1 MAKEVAA
8 SASKMATSRLSDII
22 AVGKVAVI
30 TGASSGIGLA
40 TSKRLAKAGMKVFM
54 VDVDTSELQAAC
66 PLVQAVAAAPTDVT
80 AVTCDVR
87 DLKTLETLRDQAFA
101 VNGTVS
107 FLMNNAGTNT
117 GGGALAPIDD
127 WHKTIDVN
135 TWGPIHGCQ
144 AFVPAMQKSGA
155 PGIIVNTGSKQGIT
169 MPPGNL
175 AYNVS
180 KAALKAYTEGLQHEL
195 RSAQGSRL
203 SAALLVP
210 GWTNTSIML
219 KAKRDVAVAAGED
232 FDPASVFFHEANPQ
246 PGAWMPDQVVDFM
259 MEELERGRFYI
270 ICPDNDV
277 DRTTD
282 NLRMTWAMQDIT
294 EDRAPLSR
302 WHPDYKDAFQAFLD
316 QNKQ

>member
-1 MAKEVAA
+1 M
-8 SASKMATSRLSDII
+8 
-22 AVGKVAVI
+22 G
-30 TGASSGIGLA
+30 
-40 TSKRLAKAGMKVFM
+40 KVFM
-54 VDVDTSELQAAC
+54 ADVDTTELQAAC
-66 PLVQAVAAAPTDVT
+66 PVVQAVAAAPTDVT
-80 AVTCDVR
+80 AVTIDVR
-87 DLKTLETLRDQAFA
+87 DSKALETLRDQAFA

-107 FLMNNAGTNT
+107 FLMNNAGIGA
-117 GGGALAPIDD
+117 GGGALAPLDD

-180 KAALKAYTEGLQHEL
+180 KAALKAYTEGLEHEL
-195 RSAQGSRL
+195 RSAEGSRL
-203 SAALLVP
+203 SSALLVP
-210 GWTNTSIML
+210 GWANTSIML
-219 KAKRDVAVAAGED
+219 KSKRDAAVAAGQD
-232 FDPASVFFHEANPQ
+232 FDPANVFFHEAKPQ

-259 MEELERGRFYI
+259 MEELEKGRFYI

-277 DRTTD
+277 DRATD

-294 EDRAPLSR
+294 QDRPPLSR
-302 WHPDYKDAFQAFLD
+302 WHPDCKDAFQAFLD
-316 QNKQ
+316 QNKK